1 MNIRSLK
8 ISKIVSLSHS
18 AFCFHTNSEKR
29 GSENDQKLIFPLLPG
44 MHIVHYTVLSFIPV
58 SHSVFCFIFY
68 NNSKHC
74 VMLNKAV
81 SESLEDQS
89 PQILSHADVQS
100 SHQESPGPVLK
111 RYFSMNMHVSAL
123 IVDLMRMVYIIHS
136 TLLGQNTPLTYDGV
150 VCTCSALT
158 HTHTHT
164 HMHSVW
170 Q

>member
-1 MNIRSLK
+1 MN
-8 ISKIVSLSHS
+8 
-18 AFCFHTNSEKR
+18 
-29 GSENDQKLIFPLLPG
+29 FPFATWNAHCAL
-44 MHIVHYTVLSFIPV
+44 HTVLSFIPV

-164 HMHSVW
+164 HAVCDSR